1 MGNCLYIVVP
11 CYNEEE
17 VLPETSRRLE
27 DKLRAL
33 MVAGKVSAESRVLFV
48 DDGSKDRTWPIIREL
63 AAREGSLFAGVS
75 LSRNRGH
82 QNALMAGLM
91 TALGRADA
99 AVSIDADLQDDL
111 EALDAMVDFWREG
124 CDVVY
129 GVRKSR
135 RSDTFLKRAT
145 AEGYYHLLEKLGC
158 EIVFNHADYRLL
170 SARAL
175 EALSRFGE
183 SALFLRGIVPML
195 GFKSAVV
202 EYERLPRLAG
212 ESKYSIRKMVQ
223 LALDGV
229 FSLSLKPI
237 RLVSGAGAAILLLSA
252 LALLVMV
259 LRVFLGKGT
268 ESWAWVFASVW
279 AVGGMVLVALGV
291 LGEYLGRIL
300 MEVKARPRYIVRE
313 TAGLEQ

>member
-313 TAGLEQ
+313 TAGLDQ

>member
-1 MGNCLYIVVP
+1 MGNCLYVVVP
-11 CYNEEE
+11 CFNEEA
-17 VLPETSRRLE
+17 VLPEASRRLE

-33 MVAGKVSAESRVLFV
+33 MAAGKVSRDSRVLFV
-48 DDGSKDRTWPIIREL
+48 DDGSKDRTWPIIKEL
-63 AAREGSLFAGVS
+63 AARENSLFAGVS

-111 EALDAMVDFWREG
+111 EAMDAMVDFWRGG

-135 RSDTFLKRAT
+135 RSDSFFKRFT

-175 EALSRFGE
+175 EALSQFGE
-183 SALFLRGIVPML
+183 NALFLRGLIPML

-212 ESKYSIRKMVQ
+212 ESKYSLRKMVQ

-237 RLVSGAGAAILLLSA
+237 RLISGAGAAILLLA
-252 LALLVMV
+252 VLALLVLV
-259 LRVFLGKGT
+259 LQVFLGKVT
-268 ESWAWVFASVW
+268 EGWAWVFASVW
-279 AVGGMVLVALGV
+279 AVGGLVLTALGV
-291 LGEYLGRIL
+291 LGEYVGRIL
-300 MEVKARPRYIVRE
+300 MEVKGRPRYIIRE
-313 TAGLEQ
+313 TAGLN

>member
-279 AVGGMVLVALGV
+279 AVGGLVLVALGV

-313 TAGLEQ
+313 TAGLDQ